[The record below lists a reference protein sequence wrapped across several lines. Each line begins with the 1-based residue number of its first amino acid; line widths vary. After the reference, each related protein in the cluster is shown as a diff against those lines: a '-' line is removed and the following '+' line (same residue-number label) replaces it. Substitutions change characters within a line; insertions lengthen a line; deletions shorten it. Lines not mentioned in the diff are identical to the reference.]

1 MKGMKTGQ
9 GVVLVALDVNDNSA
23 KMNAAR
29 WGRGCLQAACT
40 ARWALGG
47 AASNARACCHLRR
60 SAVAEVPWQKNERCR
75 AACRRPGRLLSSHHC
90 APSVH

>member
-1 MKGMKTGQ
+1 MRHKRSRLLTCRAHCTQDLPAASCTQFMKGMTTGQ

-47 AASNARACCHLRR
+47 AASNARAYC
-60 SAVAEVPWQKNERCR
+60 SA
-75 AACRRPGRLLSSHHC
+75 
-90 APSVH
+90 